1 MSLRGNVLRAAS
13 LGLLVAL
20 LVSGCGTLAASD
32 PSRYYASPPLHHA
45 PGGGHVPGDT
55 SYHGSGGP

>member
-1 MSLRGNVLRAAS
+1 MSVGGRVLRAAS
-13 LGLLVAL
+13 LSLLVVL
-20 LVSGCGTLAASD
+20 LGAGCAELAQSG
-32 PSRYYASPPLHHA
+32 PSPYAPPPLHHA

>member
-1 MSLRGNVLRAAS
+1 MSLARRAVRALE
-13 LGLLVAL
+13 LGALLAL
-20 LVSGCGTLAASD
+20 LVSGCAALDQSG
-32 PSRYYASPPLHHA
+32 PTPYGSPPLHHA

>member
-1 MSLRGNVLRAAS
+1 MRVGGTVLRVAS
-13 LGLLVAL
+13 LGLLVARL
-20 LVSGCGTLAASD
+20 ASGCGALAESG
-32 PSRYYASPPLHHA
+32 PSPYASPPLHHA

>member
-13 LGLLVAL
+13 LGLLVTL
-20 LVSGCGTLAASD
+20 LVSGCGTLADSD
-32 PSRYYASPPLHHA
+32 PSLYYASPPLHHA
-45 PGGGHVPGDT
+45 PGGGHVRGDT